1 VAYVKDMFGIA
12 PATPDGEG
20 TPEALSTVTED
31 SVTSDEAM
39 RLDPHAYTL
48 NKIVERSRRASM
60 DTEHENSAA
69 SAHMQAAA
77 QIDRARG
84 LVGEA
89 LGEIG
94 DISRGMREKI
104 VAEKNPSHND
114 AAEYGGKKMPSESEM
129 QEADECVRVADRKE
143 KNRQAEQESDWR
155 LLYVMNGL
163 VAFGWPF
170 FCVQTKRWL
179 SQRNPGIR

>member
-1 VAYVKDMFGIA
+1 
-12 PATPDGEG
+12 
-20 TPEALSTVTED
+20 
-31 SVTSDEAM
+31 
-39 RLDPHAYTL
+39 
-48 NKIVERSRRASM
+48 M

-104 VAEKNPSHND
+104 IAEKNPSHND

>member
-1 VAYVKDMFGIA
+1 MFGIA

-31 SVTSDEAM
+31 SVTYDEAM

-89 LGEIG
+89 RGEIG

-104 VAEKNPSHND
+104 IAEKNPSHND

-155 LLYVMNGL
+155 LL
-163 VAFGWPF
+163 
-170 FCVQTKRWL
+170 T
-179 SQRNPGIR
+179 